1 MKSVIIV
8 QARTGSSRFPN
19 KVMREINGI
28 PMIKLLLKRLTRS
41 KKTQK
46 IVVATTK
53 EKKDDLL
60 FKKIG
65 RNDPCPCG
73 SGKKYK
79 ICHGY

>member
-28 PMIKLLLKRLTRS
+28 PIIELLLKRLTQS
-41 KKTQK
+41 KKAQK

-53 EKKDDLL
+53 EKKDVNQFLETSL
-60 FKKIG
+60 SSNSFS
-65 RNDPCPCG
+65 RLN
-73 SGKKYK
+73 
-79 ICHGY
+79 